1 MKRDGG
7 AVARCRAAA
16 LTAAPGPAWSPPRLN
31 NRRPAASYRYASQ
44 PSHMP
49 GRVPRLG
56 YPGQVVRM
64 TVQRAS
70 TPGRR
75 AAAAAQRAPAA
86 SDQLVDELY
95 RGHALRLTRVALLLV
110 GDKPSA
116 EDVVQEAFLG
126 LFRGLGRLSDPG
138 RAVAYLRVSVLNG
151 CRSVLLARKRASLRA
166 AADCPAVWSAESAV
180 LAGEDRREVLAAVA
194 RLPRRQREVLV
205 LRYFLDLTDPEI
217 AADLGVSRGTV
228 VSTAS
233 RALAALARNTGEQA

>member
-1 MKRDGG
+1 MYADQPSQVPGG
-7 AVARCRAAA
+7 A
-16 LTAAPGPAWSPPRLN
+16 
-31 NRRPAASYRYASQ
+31 
-44 PSHMP
+44 PSW
-49 GRVPRLG
+49 G

-64 TVQRAS
+64 TV
-70 TPGRR
+70 RR
-75 AAAAAQRAPAA
+75 AGTRNLRTTTAAMQAPAGPQGLAA

-95 RGHALRLTRVALLLV
+95 RGHALRLTRMALLLL

-138 RAVAYLRVSVLNG
+138 RAVAYLRISVLNG
-151 CRSVLLARKRASLRA
+151 CRSVLRARKRARLRVA
-166 AADCPAVWSAESAV
+166 ATDYPAVWSAESAA
-180 LAGEDRREVLAAVA
+180 LEGEERREVLQAVA

-205 LRYFLDLTDPEI
+205 LRYFLGLSDSEI

-233 RALAALARNTGEQA
+233 RALAALARKAGEQP

>member
-138 RAVAYLRVSVLNG
+138 RAVAYLQVSVLNG
-151 CRSVLLARKRASLRA
+151 CRSVLRARQR
-166 AADCPAVWSAESAV
+166 
-180 LAGEDRREVLAAVA
+180 A
-194 RLPRRQREVLV
+194 RLRGGPPITRRCGRPNRPRW
-205 LRYFLDLTDPEI
+205 P
-217 AADLGVSRGTV
+217 
-228 VSTAS
+228 
-233 RALAALARNTGEQA
+233 ARTG

>member
-1 MKRDGG
+1 MTVG
-7 AVARCRAAA
+7 RAG
-16 LTAAPGPAWSPPRLN
+16 TPGP
-31 NRRPAASYRYASQ
+31 Q
-44 PSHMP
+44 
-49 GRVPRLG
+49 
-56 YPGQVVRM
+56 
-64 TVQRAS
+64 T
-70 TPGRR
+70 
-75 AAAAAQRAPAA
+75 AA
-86 SDQLVDELY
+86 SDRLVEELY
-95 RGHALRLTRVALLLV
+95 RGHALRLTRMALLLV

-138 RAVAYLRVSVLNG
+138 RAAAYLRVSVLNG
-151 CRSVLLARKRASLRA
+151 CRSVLRARKRARLRGA

-205 LRYFLDLTDPEI
+205 LRYFLGLTDSEI

-233 RALAALARNTGEQA
+233 RALAALARHTGEHA